1 MKTAGIMNNVSKTF
15 NKVGFQLKKHSP
27 EILVVTGVV
36 GVVTSAVM
44 ACKATTKASEIIDQT
59 KEDIEKIHDVLADES
74 LSEEYTVEDS
84 KKDLAIVY
92 LQTGVK
98 FAKLYGPSVLLG
110 ALSITSILASNNI
123 LRKRNVALA
132 AAYATVDKGFKEYRS
147 RVIERFGQE
156 VDRELKYNLKA
167 KKVEETIVDENG
179 KEKKVKS
186 TINVSEQKAH
196 SDYSFFF
203 EADNPYWKKDGNYN
217 RMFLLAQ
224 QQYANDKLRAN
235 GYLYLNDVLDTLG
248 IPRTK
253 AGQIVGWVYN
263 PENSVGDN
271 YVDFGIYE
279 TYRNEEKSFV
289 EDKVAGYK
297 LGRDEFERVVI
308 LDFNVDGNILDLM

>member
-1 MKTAGIMNNVSKTF
+1 MKTVGIKNSVSKTI
-15 NKVGFQLKKHSP
+15 NKVGFQLKKRSP
-27 EILVVTGVV
+27 EILVVAGVI
-36 GVVTSAVM
+36 GVITSAVM
-44 ACKATTKASEIIDQT
+44 ACKATTKAKDIIEQT
-59 KEDIEKIHDVLADES
+59 KEDIDKIHDVLADES
-74 LSEEYTVEDS
+74 LTEEYTVEDS

-110 ALSITSILASNNI
+110 AFSITSILASNNI

-147 RVIERFGQE
+147 RVVERFGE
-156 VDRELKYNLKA
+156 EIDRELKYNLKA
-167 KKVEETIVDENG
+167 KKVEETVIDENG
-179 KEKKVKS
+179 KEKKIKS
-186 TINVSEQKAH
+186 TINVSDQKAQ

-263 PENSVGDN
+263 SENPLGDN

-279 TYRNEEKSFV
+279 TYRDDEKAFV
-289 EDKVAGYK
+289 EDKVIGYK
-297 LGRDEFERVVI
+297 GKNEFERVVI